1 LIGFSFKYRVKFRI
15 ENGSICRVVVVNRLA
30 SKQTVSYPVDCS
42 VPQGSVL
49 GPLGLSP
56 TLRTL
61 LMSSS
66 GTVFYH
72 THIYADDT
80 QLLASAKPEDSS
92 RLRQQLSDCAADVT
106 QWCSSRPL
114 QLNADKTEVLY
125 RMCLFLEVLLDVLVP
140 TMEEVYDFASV
151 CLSVC
156 L

>member
-1 LIGFSFKYRVKFRI
+1 
-15 ENGSICRVVVVNRLA
+15 
-30 SKQTVSYPVDCS
+30 
-42 VPQGSVL
+42 
-49 GPLGLSP
+49 
-56 TLRTL
+56 
-61 LMSSS
+61 MSSS

-92 RLRQQLSDCAADVT
+92 TLRQQLSDCAADVT